1 MKKVKVVVLLIILFV
16 VATPLLVSQELNCT
30 VTIHTESIQSAQL
43 GYLRNF
49 SQDIE
54 RYMNSTR
61 FTNEDLDGEKIQ
73 CSLDIS
79 FSSATSD
86 NRYSVQVAILS
97 QRPIYIGNE
106 KSDRS
111 TLVLRILDNN
121 WNFPYSPNQSMVH
134 DEMVFDPLTGF
145 LDFYAYLMIG
155 YDLETYVPMSG
166 SPCFQ
171 KALNTVQLAANSA
184 SSKDWQQ
191 SSTGYSKFGITDEL
205 SNIKYNTF
213 RTAFNNYHFDGIDL
227 LATEKQK
234 ALENMLAAIAAIN
247 DIRIKQNSS
256 SVVVKQFFDAK
267 FREIAEAFQT
277 YPDRSVYETLS
288 TYDQEHRS
296 TYQEW
301 RLKQ

>member
-1 MKKVKVVVLLIILFV
+1 MKKVKVAILFFILLLIG
-16 VATPLLVSQELNCT
+16 TPFLVSQELNCS

-43 GYLRNF
+43 GYLRSF

-54 RYMNSTR
+54 RYMNNTR
-61 FTNEDLDGEKIQ
+61 FSSEDLDGEKIQ

-79 FSSATSD
+79 FTTATSD
-86 NRYSVQVAILS
+86 NRYQVQAVVLS
-97 QRPIYIGNE
+97 QRPIYIGND

-111 TLVLRILDNN
+111 TLVLRIMDNS
-121 WNFPYSPNQSMVH
+121 WNFTYTPNQRMNH

-145 LDFYAYLMIG
+145 LDFYAYLIIG
-155 YDLETYVPMSG
+155 YDLETYIPMSG

-184 SSKDWQQ
+184 AAKDWQQ
-191 SSTGYSKFGITDEL
+191 SSSGYSKFGITDEL
-205 SNIKYNTF
+205 SSVKYNAF

-227 LATEKQK
+227 LTTEKQK
-234 ALENMLAAIAAIN
+234 ALGNMLTAIASIN
-247 DIRIKQNSS
+247 DIRTRQNSS

-267 FREIAEAFQT
+267 YREIAEAFQA

-288 TYDQEHRS
+288 NYDQEHRS
-296 TYQEW
+296 TYQDW
-301 RLKQ
+301 

>member
-1 MKKVKVVVLLIILFV
+1 MEKVKRVVLLFTFV
-16 VATPLLVSQELNCT
+16 LVVTPLLVSQELNCT
-30 VTIHTESIQSAQL
+30 VTIHTESMQSAQL
-43 GYLRNF
+43 GNLRSF
-49 SQDIE
+49 SQEIE
-54 RYMNSTR
+54 RYMNNTR
-61 FTNEDLDGEKIQ
+61 FSNEDLDGEKIQ

-79 FSSATSD
+79 FTSATSD
-86 NRYSVQVAILS
+86 NHYSVQVAVLS
-97 QRPIYIGNE
+97 QRPIYSGNE
-106 KSDRS
+106 KTDRS
-111 TLVLRILDNN
+111 TLVIRILDNS
-121 WNFPYSPNQSMVH
+121 WNFPYTPNQRMAH

-145 LDFYAYLMIG
+145 LDFYAYLIIG
-155 YDLETYVPMSG
+155 YDLETYIPMTG

-171 KALNTVQLAANSA
+171 KALNTVQQASNSA

-234 ALENMLAAIAAIN
+234 GLENMLTAIASIN
-247 DIRIKQNSS
+247 DVRLRQNSS

-267 FREIAEAFQT
+267 FREIAEAFQS

-288 TYDQEHRS
+288 NYDQEHRS

-301 RLKQ
+301 KTKQ

>member
-1 MKKVKVVVLLIILFV
+1 MKKVKVAVLLFTLQLIV
-16 VATPLLVSQELNCT
+16 TPLLVSQELNCT

-49 SQDIE
+49 PQDIE
-54 RYMNSTR
+54 RYMNNTR

-79 FSSATSD
+79 FTSATSD
-86 NRYSVQVAILS
+86 NRYQVQVVVLS

-111 TLVLRILDNN
+111 TLVLRIMDNN
-121 WNFPYSPNQSMVH
+121 WSFSYTPNQRMNH

-145 LDFYAYLMIG
+145 LDFYAYLIIG
-155 YDLETYVPMSG
+155 YDLETYIPMSG

-171 KALNTVQLAANSA
+171 KALNTVQKATNSPAA
-184 SSKDWQQ
+184 KDWQQ
-191 SSTGYSKFGITDEL
+191 SSASYSKYAITDEL
-205 SNIKYNTF
+205 CSIKYNSF

-227 LATEKQK
+227 LSTEKQK
-234 ALENMLAAIAAIN
+234 ALNNMLAAIASIN
-247 DIRIKQNSS
+247 DIRIHQDPT
-256 SVVVKQFFDAK
+256 SVIVKQFFDAK
-267 FREIAEAFQT
+267 YREIAEAFQT

-301 RLKQ
+301 KTK

>member
-1 MKKVKVVVLLIILFV
+1 MKKVKLAVLFFI
-16 VATPLLVSQELNCT
+16 LLVVESPFLISQELNCS

-43 GYLRNF
+43 GYLRSF

-54 RYMNSTR
+54 RYMNNTR
-61 FTNEDLDGEKIQ
+61 FSNEDLDGEKIQ

-79 FSSATSD
+79 FISATSD
-86 NRYSVQVAILS
+86 NHYQVQVVVLS

-111 TLVLRILDNN
+111 SLVIRIMDNN
-121 WNFPYSPNQSMVH
+121 WSFAYTPNQRMNH

-145 LDFYAYLMIG
+145 LDFYAYLIIG
-155 YDLETYVPMSG
+155 YDLETYIPMSG

-171 KALNTVQLAANSA
+171 KALNTVQLASNSTA
-184 SSKDWQQ
+184 SKDWQQ
-191 SSTGYSKFGITDEL
+191 SSASYSKFGITDEL
-205 SNIKYNTF
+205 TSVKYNVF

-227 LATEKQK
+227 LGSERQK
-234 ALENMLAAIAAIN
+234 GLDNMLAAIESIN
-247 DIRIKQNSS
+247 DIRLRQNSA

-267 FREIAEAFQT
+267 YREIAEAFQT
-277 YPDRSVYETLS
+277 NPDRNVYEKLS

-301 RLKQ
+301 KTK